1 VRAATQK
8 NNLSEGSGLRAFREL
23 TLGVT
28 RLVALAFAA
37 ISAAAVHAD
46 LVIPSGGSYALN
58 GGSTDLGC
66 TDLIVAGTLQVD
78 SGSLTG
84 IRNVAIQP
92 GGSIT
97 ATTGTLSLSGDWS
110 NAGTFTGGNSLVS
123 FVDLAG
129 CATMGGTI
137 SGNTTFAR
145 LSFVSAIGKTYQL
158 VSGSTQTIAQQFVV
172 QGAPGLPLVLRGA
185 TPGQPAFLALGGLQS
200 TAHFGAADLRATSL
214 WIAPNQTNA
223 INGTGVAR
231 IFGDPNAPIPTLPLG
246 ALALLALALATA
258 VRARLGER
266 A

>member
-1 VRAATQK
+1 
-8 NNLSEGSGLRAFREL
+8 LRAFRKL
-23 TLGVT
+23 TPWSS
-28 RLVALAFAA
+28 RLVALVCASIFAV
-37 ISAAAVHAD
+37 AAQAD
-46 LVIPSGGSYALN
+46 LVVPAGGSYALN

-66 TDLIVAGTLQVD
+66 TDVIVAGTLQVD

-84 IRNVAIQP
+84 VRSVAIQP

-110 NAGTFTGGNSLVS
+110 NTGTFTGGNGLVS

-129 CATMGGTI
+129 CAVTGGTI

-158 VSGSTQTIAQQFVV
+158 VSGSTQMIAQQFVV

-200 TAHFGAADLRATSL
+200 TAHFGAADLRATGL

-231 IFGDPNAPIPTLPLG
+231 IFGDPNAPVPTLPLG
-246 ALALLALALATA
+246 ALALLALALVTA
-258 VRARLGER
+258 VRSRLRER